1 MSSKLMMEG
10 NRKVI
15 TGAGEASRVE
25 INAETGPEDANKAG
39 SSIAARAEWFQLIAF
54 KP

>member
-1 MSSKLMMEG
+1 MMEG

-15 TGAGEASRVE
+15 TSEASRVE

-39 SSIAARAEWFQLIAF
+39 SSIAARAE
-54 KP
+54 